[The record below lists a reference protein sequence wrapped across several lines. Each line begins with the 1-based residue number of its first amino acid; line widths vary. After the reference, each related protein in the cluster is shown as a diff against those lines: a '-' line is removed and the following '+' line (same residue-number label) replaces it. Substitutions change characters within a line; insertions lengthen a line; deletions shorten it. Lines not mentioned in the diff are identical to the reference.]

1 MSNPDIRL
9 IEKIRALAG
18 IFQHKAGNVS
28 LLKLTLLLIMVLMSL
43 WCPEAVD
50 LDQWRTWLTE
60 IIDALQLLEDILPL
74 LAV

>member
-9 IEKIRALAG
+9 IEKIRALVG
-18 IFQHKAGNVS
+18 IFQSKAGNVS
-28 LLKLTLLLIMVLMSL
+28 MLKLALLFIMVLMSL

-60 IIDALQLLEDILPL
+60 FIDALQLLEDILPL